1 MQAHSITQ
9 RARISIPQAR
19 EQNRFSGNMEAIL
32 KQLEELLLQAIP
44 TVILVFLFY
53 LFLKFNFFRPLE
65 RVLAERQARTEGAR
79 HSAEQAQAEAKGK
92 AREYEE
98 ALKKARTA
106 IYAEQEAARR
116 AILDERVALI
126 RETRNRAMDEV
137 RAARERMDG
146 ELRLA
151 RQEMEKESAT
161 LGAELA
167 RAVLE
172 RRPNGSASPRDAR

>member
-1 MQAHSITQ
+1 
-9 RARISIPQAR
+9 
-19 EQNRFSGNMEAIL
+19 MEAIL
-32 KQLEELLLQAIP
+32 KQLEELLLQAVP

-79 HSAEQAQAEAKGK
+79 HLAEQAQAEAKGK

-98 ALKKARTA
+98 ALKKARAT

-116 AILDERVALI
+116 AILRERVALI
-126 RETRNRAMDEV
+126 RENRNHAEEQ
-137 RAARERMDG
+137 ARLD
-146 ELRLA
+146 
-151 RQEMEKESAT
+151 MEKESAT